1 MSRKIQE
8 LILGQKLFGLQAGV
22 KFGLLEKFEMRTLYH
37 ALQNCA
43 SFFYRLFSASFADL
57 NNHRLKPVGYCG
69 LKAAFLRLKGAL
81 RAEALFLP

>member
-1 MSRKIQE
+1 MEELLNWMEYIEDIRQARKVRH
-8 LILGQKLFGLQAGV
+8 K
-22 KFGLLEKFEMRTLYH
+22 
-37 ALQNCA
+37 
-43 SFFYRLFSASFADL
+43 L